1 MSDRFNDYAA
11 DAAAEIQH
19 RDGLTIPPTIH
30 RDITLAI
37 DRGYDA
43 FWGVVGTAMQTHGI
57 SGDDLGWDDSDA
69 RSALA
74 RAVISLIAPNLPAKP
89 YECTVVLR
97 MPADNTCPC
106 GERLIPTDL
115 DDVLAALDA
124 GYVTA
129 ADLEQHAEYVTY
141 QRAAESAARGQA
153 GRSAKW
159 GAVAKDGT
167 PWQTPEEIALLKV
180 RAIRDLAAHDA
191 RHAALAAHAFGGPK
205 TEDLIPF

>member
-97 MPADNTCPC
+97 MPADDGHATRPADVTERLSDM
-106 GERLIPTDL
+106 GVEMVEWHDERLI
-115 DDVLAALDA
+115 
-124 GYVTA
+124 G
-129 ADLEQHAEYVTY
+129 E
-141 QRAAESAARGQA
+141 ES
-153 GRSAKW
+153 
-159 GAVAKDGT
+159 
-167 PWQTPEEIALLKV
+167 
-180 RAIRDLAAHDA
+180 
-191 RHAALAAHAFGGPK
+191 
-205 TEDLIPF
+205 